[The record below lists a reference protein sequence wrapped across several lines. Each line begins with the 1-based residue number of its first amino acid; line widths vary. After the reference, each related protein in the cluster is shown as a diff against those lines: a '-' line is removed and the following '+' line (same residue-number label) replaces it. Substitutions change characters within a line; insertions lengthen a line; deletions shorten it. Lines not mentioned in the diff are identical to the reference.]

1 MPTTVLSAEDI
12 ENKRD
17 SALDLML
24 PTSYKRKIK
33 EKGQIVSDNP
43 YHPMWAERAY
53 LRRRHLS

>member
-24 PTSYKRKIK
+24 PTSYRRKIK
-33 EKGQIVSDNP
+33 EKGQIVSLIP
-43 YHPMWAERAY
+43 ITQCGQRGPI
-53 LRRRHLS
+53 